1 MINCMVIDDD
11 DWYDDKED
19 RTVYVEGYSIY
30 HGTGIVRPRADDG
43 ETYSALILTF
53 DGLEHL

>member
-1 MINCMVIDDD
+1 MVIDDD
-11 DWYDDKED
+11 DWYDNEED
-19 RTVYVEGYSIY
+19 RTVYVEGYNIY

-43 ETYSALILTF
+43 DTYSALILTF